1 MLMGRLGFKNKKLS
15 TKLVLFGV
23 SVVLAFTGVLAWVSF
38 SLESRLMGEKRAAT
52 EHVVDVAY
60 SLLEKFARDAQA
72 GTMSEEAAKK
82 AALDQI
88 RALRYQEKD
97 YFWINDLK
105 PVMIMHPFKPELDG
119 KDLSDFKDPNGKHLF
134 VEFVKVCREKGAG
147 FVDYLW
153 PKPGFDKPVPKV
165 SYVKLFQ
172 PWGWV
177 IGSGIYVDDV
187 KAQANRMR
195 LVFGGIAAGMLVL
208 GLLSIWWIVRSVT
221 RPIYHV
227 VQGLH
232 SGSEQVAAAA
242 DQVAQAGQSLAEGSS
257 QQAASI
263 EETSSALE
271 ELASMTRQNADN
283 AAQANG
289 IVKESARDIEDA
301 TAAMNDLTQAIHAIT
316 VASEETQ
323 KIIKTID
330 EIAFQT
336 NLLALNAAVE
346 AARAGEAGA
355 GFAVVADE
363 VRNLAMRAA
372 DAAKNTAEII
382 EDTVRKVRDCSTMV
396 TRANGAFGK
405 VGGGSRRIGEL
416 VAEIAAASGEQ
427 AEGIE
432 QINKAVSQLDQVV
445 QQNAAHAEETASAS
459 SELLHQ
465 AERMKEY
472 VAELQAI
479 VGVSALERE
488 EPRGPQRKKE
498 RRKGNGKAMG
508 PARKDLDFEE
518 AEAFPSLRGKEPGGR
533 RKGAAEAFTDF

>member
-1 MLMGRLGFKNKKLS
+1 MRGIGLKRGKLS
-15 TKLVLFGV
+15 TKLVFFGV
-23 SVVLAFTGVLAWVSF
+23 GGVLAFTGVLAWISF
-38 SLESRLMGEKRAAT
+38 SLESRLMEEKRTAT

-60 SLLEKFARDAQA
+60 SLLEKYAKDVQT
-72 GTMSEEAAKK
+72 GSLTEEAAKK
-82 AALDQI
+82 EALNHI

-119 KDLSDFKDPNGKHLF
+119 KDLTDFKDPNGKHLF
-134 VEFVKVCREKGAG
+134 VEFVKVCRNKGAG

-187 KAQANRMR
+187 RAQANRIR
-195 LVFGGIAAGMLVL
+195 LVFGGIAGGMLLL
-208 GLLSIWWIVRSVT
+208 GLLVTWWIVRSVT
-221 RPIYHV
+221 GPVYNV
-227 VQGLH
+227 VQGLRA
-232 SGSEQVAAAA
+232 GSEQVAAAA
-242 DQVAQAGQSLAEGSS
+242 DQVAQAGQSLADGSS

-283 AAQANG
+283 AGQANG
-289 IVKESARDIEDA
+289 IVKESARDIEEA
-301 TAAMNDLTQAIHAIT
+301 TTAMSDLTRAIHAISA
-316 VASEETQ
+316 ASEETQ
-323 KIIKTID
+323 KIIRTID

-382 EDTVRKVRDCSTMV
+382 EDTVKKVRECATMV
-396 TRANGAFGK
+396 TRANGAFSK
-405 VGGGSRRIGEL
+405 MEGGSRRIGEL
-416 VAEIAAASGEQ
+416 VAEIAAASSEQ
-427 AEGIE
+427 AEGID

-459 SELLHQ
+459 SELQHQ
-465 AERMKEY
+465 AERMKRY
-472 VAELQAI
+472 VAELQSI
-479 VGVSALERE
+479 VGGSAWDVE
-488 EPRGPQRKKE
+488 EEQEPSQRKKSQ
-498 RRKGNGKAMG
+498 KGNGKAVSAARNEG
-508 PARKDLDFEE
+508 DFQENEFAPAV
-518 AEAFPSLRGKEPGGR
+518 GR
-533 RKGAAEAFTDF
+533 RDSGVRRKNGMKAFTDF

>member
-1 MLMGRLGFKNKKLS
+1 MGRAVLKTGKLS

-23 SVVLAFTGVLAWVSF
+23 GGVLAFTAVLAWISF
-38 SLESRLMGEKRAAT
+38 SLESRLMEEKRAAT

-60 SLLEKFARDAQA
+60 SLLEKFAKEAQA
-72 GTMSEEAAKK
+72 GKLTEEAAKK
-82 AALDQI
+82 EALDHI

-105 PVMIMHPFKPELDG
+105 PVMIMHPIKPELDG

-134 VEFVKVCREKGAG
+134 VEFVKVCRDKGAG

-187 KAQANRMR
+187 KAQANRIR
-195 LVFGGIAAGMLVL
+195 FVFGGIAGGMLMV
-208 GLLSIWWIVRSVT
+208 GLLVTWWIVRTVT
-221 RPIYHV
+221 RPIYNV
-227 VQGLH
+227 VHGLH
-232 SGSEQVAAAA
+232 TGSEQVAAAA

-283 AAQANG
+283 AGQANT
-289 IVKESARDIEDA
+289 IVKESARDIEEA
-301 TAAMNDLTQAIHAIT
+301 TAAMNDLTKAIHAISA
-316 VASEETQ
+316 ASEETQ

-372 DAAKNTAEII
+372 DAARNTAEII
-382 EDTVRKVRDCSTMV
+382 EDTVKKVRECSTMV
-396 TRANGAFGK
+396 TRANGAFHK
-405 VGGGSRRIGEL
+405 MEGGSRRIGEL
-416 VAEIAAASGEQ
+416 VAEIAAASSEQ
-427 AEGIE
+427 AEGID

-445 QQNAAHAEETASAS
+445 QQNAAYAEETASAS
-459 SELLHQ
+459 GELQHQ
-465 AERMKEY
+465 AERMKRY
-472 VAELQAI
+472 VAELQTI
-479 VGVSALERE
+479 VGVSEVTASS
-488 EPRGPQRKKE
+488 EPTRKKE
-498 RRKGNGKAMG
+498 HRKGNGQAVSTA
-508 PARKDLDFEE
+508 PAGDVPDGREMP
-518 AEAFPSLRGKEPGGR
+518 AAAR
-533 RKGAAEAFTDF
+533 RKGVGARLQGGPEAFTDF